1 MIIKYTR
8 MRSVHLLTLF
18 YISPTLFELRFSPQP
33 LETEHSMDPDIIA
46 RLLREG
52 GRAMADKLLPGH
64 RPSNERRDD
73 GRSGFDRYCSRS
85 PRSYASTTSGRQS
98 PEYDSEY
105 GRDRGPSYGEH
116 RRSRSRPRYR
126 DESPPRPSQYWS
138 PRRRPTSP
146 PRMSQG
152 RFDGPR
158 HYQEE
163 RRDDKRRA
171 TPGFRGRGR
180 APQRDDR
187 VHVRAP
193 ESRPA
198 DGWNRTVYPPSI
210 KLALRDNGGHPL
222 FPDSVSNDDES
233 DYGSEDDI
241 KEPTNYSTNEAIR
254 RNRAVAAEK
263 TGRLYGKVLEEPDPQ
278 RVGIWTGAGTVLTL
292 AQARN
297 ILRWIHH
304 GDRSTMEFLKH
315 IMTRLGSDP
324 TLPRTVGEV
333 TLLQHQNQALARYN
347 SIVHGDRVQRS
358 KPANAGRPGPPG
370 FPFQA
375 PIVAVSIGTPEAITQ
390 LANALA
396 PQPEQPATTEPAPTQ
411 NADTQDADADMPDAP
426 GVTPPVLR
434 AYLGSSPTPDDGA
447 PSVIL
452 TENDDAERDTHRPVS
467 APRAKMVRWYG
478 NVPTSHWPKGMHISV
493 SALPDTPT
501 ASPWVPDV
509 TSWCTLNALSPV
521 RVRGGSSLHRA
532 RFLDAATRML
542 SVHGT
547 YLRYAEEGNYIF
559 DNLPLEHYP
568 FDATNI
574 SFAQITAWL
583 IQHGIARDSEDL
595 ATLESY
601 ARSRRNHIAG
611 NEDLNAHEFDAGH
624 PATRIDV
631 DNIIICDED
640 RWDRLRHATART
652 DVSTNYPQFPAG
664 VNGGLAAS
672 MHAPGE
678 PGGSG
683 RTDA

>member
-1 MIIKYTR
+1 MIDDLDSTDTAAARRDRMLARPADANPRSTIASTGGTAVLHTANTVGAAAAPGTATSLRQGHLSTGPHDADPHRCRGRLRADSTGRVIIKR
-8 MRSVHLLTLF
+8 
-18 YISPTLFELRFSPQP
+18 
-33 LETEHSMDPDIIA
+33 
-46 RLLREG
+46 
-52 GRAMADKLLPGH
+52 
-64 RPSNERRDD
+64 ND
-73 GRSGFDRYCSRS
+73 G
-85 PRSYASTTSGRQS
+85 TTSGA
-98 PEYDSEY
+98 PLLDSE
-105 GRDRGPSYGEH
+105 GE
-116 RRSRSRPRYR
+116 
-126 DESPPRPSQYWS
+126 
-138 PRRRPTSP
+138 
-146 PRMSQG
+146 
-152 RFDGPR
+152 
-158 HYQEE
+158 
-163 RRDDKRRA
+163 A
-171 TPGFRGRGR
+171 
-180 APQRDDR
+180 
-187 VHVRAP
+187 
-193 ESRPA
+193 
-198 DGWNRTVYPPSI
+198 
-210 KLALRDNGGHPL
+210 ALRSAMIGCTFVHLNLGLRTGGTVP
-222 FPDSVSNDDES
+222 FSNDDES

-241 KEPTNYSTNEAIR
+241 KEPTNYSTNEGIR
-254 RNRAVAAEK
+254 RNRAIAAEK
-263 TGRLYGKVLEEPDPQ
+263 AGRLYGKVLEEPDPQ
-278 RVGIWTGAGTVLTL
+278 R
-292 AQARN
+292 ARN

-333 TLLQHQNQALARYN
+333 TLLQHQNQAVARYN
-347 SIVHGDRVQRS
+347 SIVHGDR
-358 KPANAGRPGPPG
+358 
-370 FPFQA
+370 A
-375 PIVAVSIGTPEAITQ
+375 PIVIASIGTPEAITQ

-396 PQPEQPATTEPAPTQ
+396 PQPEQPATTKPAPTQ
-411 NADTQDADADMPDAP
+411 NADAQDADADMPDAP

-447 PSVIL
+447 SSVIL

-478 NVPTSHWPKGMHISV
+478 NIPTSHWPKGMRISI
-493 SALPDTPT
+493 SALPDMPT
-501 ASPWVPDV
+501 TSPWVPDV

-521 RVRGGSSLHRA
+521 RVRRGSSLHRA

-547 YLRYAEEGNYIF
+547 YLRYAEEGNYVF

-583 IQHGIARDSEDL
+583 IQHGIALDSEDL

-631 DNIIICDED
+631 DNIIIRDED
-640 RWDRLRHATART
+640 RWDRLRHATTRT